1 MIIWMKYKKGKDNV
15 DTDPLSSKEN
25 VEEDDS
31 GAKCTTILVIEPT
44 WLEQVKN
51 SVQSSPF
58 F

>member
-1 MIIWMKYKKGKDNV
+1 MKYKKGKDNV